1 VDGNEELGDVTVVR
15 DEARGNIVVA
25 DGLEIVTVRWSLD
38 SLTKCVSHVRGSKPY
53 VVNESKPKGD
63 KKSDDFE
70 VAKVLAVE
78 ESTRYDLVLERT
90 GD

>member
-1 VDGNEELGDVTVVR
+1 
-15 DEARGNIVVA
+15 
-25 DGLEIVTVRWSLD
+25 
-38 SLTKCVSHVRGSKPY
+38 LTKRISCVRGSKPY
-53 VVNESKPKGD
+53 VINESEPKGD